1 VVLNELRP
9 LLHLDAMTVTG
20 RTLGE
25 ELDRLPTRFSQTIV
39 RPLADPLKPNAALV
53 VLRGNLAPLGCILKQ
68 SAMSP
73 KLKKHTGRAMVF
85 HNMKDLTE
93 RIDDP
98 NLEVDESSV

>member
-1 VVLNELRP
+1 MVLNELRH

-25 ELDRLPTRFSQTIV
+25 ELDRLPAGFPQSIV
-39 RPLADPLKPNAALV
+39 RPFADPLKPNSALV
-53 VLRGNLAPLGCILKQ
+53 VLQGNLAPLGCIMKQ

-73 KLKKHTGRAMVF
+73 KLRKHTGRAVVF
-85 HNMKDLTE
+85 KNMKDLVE

-98 NLEVDESSV
+98 DLDVDETSV